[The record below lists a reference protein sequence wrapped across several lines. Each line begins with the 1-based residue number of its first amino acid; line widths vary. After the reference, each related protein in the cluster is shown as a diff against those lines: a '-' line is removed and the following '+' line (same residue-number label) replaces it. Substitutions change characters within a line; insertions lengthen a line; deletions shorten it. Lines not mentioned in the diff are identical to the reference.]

1 MTPLILS
8 IGFSSLIFVI
18 FKMFAKY
25 GVDNLQ
31 AIIVNYLTAA
41 GIGMT
46 FFLHEWTPAAGEQL
60 HWLKYVILM
69 SFLLISLFFIMAKSS
84 QDNGV
89 ASTSISV
96 KMSMA
101 ISLLA
106 MIIVYGE
113 APSFLKIC
121 GILLAITGVYLVS
134 SGNSNA
140 STGQKSVWML
150 IVLFLGNGV
159 LDFMI
164 SFVQKN
170 ILTDLTPSLFT
181 TFSLGA
187 AGIIGFIVL
196 LISAFSKPVKIQL
209 KNLIA
214 GFILG
219 IPNFFSIYFL
229 LLSYRTTGW
238 TDTTV
243 LSITNVSVVLTS
255 ALMGYILFKEQK
267 SVRKLI
273 GLFAAVLAIVTIYFS
288 NK

>member
-1 MTPLILS
+1 MTALILS
-8 IGFSSLIFVI
+8 ITSSSLIFVI
-18 FKMFAKY
+18 FKMFGKY

-41 GIGMT
+41 AIGLI
-46 FFLHEWTPAAGEQL
+46 FFLDEWTPTTGEKL
-60 HWLKYVILM
+60 NWLYYVILI
-69 SFLLISLFFIMAKSS
+69 SFLLIGLFFLMAKSS
-84 QDNGV
+84 QENGV

-106 MIIVYGE
+106 MIMIYGE
-113 APSFLKIC
+113 SPSVLKIT
-121 GILLAITGVYLVS
+121 GILLAMTGVYLVS
-134 SGNSNA
+134 SGG
-140 STGQKSVWML
+140 STSEGTQRSVWML
-150 IVLFLGNGV
+150 VILFLGNGL
-159 LDFMI
+159 LDFLL

-170 ILTDLTPSLFT
+170 VLTELTPSLFT
-181 TFSLGA
+181 TFSLGT
-187 AGIIGFIVL
+187 AGIVGFIVL
-196 LISAFSKPVKIQL
+196 SISALSKPVKIQS

-214 GFILG
+214 GIVLG

-243 LSITNVSVVLTS
+243 LSITNVSVVLAS
-255 ALMGYILFKEQK
+255 AMMGYLLFKEQK
-267 SVRKLI
+267 SIRKLI
-273 GLFAAVLAIVTIYFS
+273 GLLAAVLAIVTIYFS